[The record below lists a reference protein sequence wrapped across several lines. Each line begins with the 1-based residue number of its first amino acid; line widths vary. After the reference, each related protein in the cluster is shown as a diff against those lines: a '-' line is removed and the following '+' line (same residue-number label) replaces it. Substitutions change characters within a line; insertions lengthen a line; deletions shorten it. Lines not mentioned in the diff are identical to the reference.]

1 MSKPTTSAA
10 AGASEAEVRR
20 AKRPDDKPVSLSAL
34 KEQAEGLRRAQLM
47 ANLAHVVTKPDGS
60 FESWSETLPAL
71 LGMHP
76 DEIVSSTRKWLDL
89 VHPLDRELFR
99 SAALQARAERRRAEV
114 EYRILRKDGAWIYLR
129 QVMEPLPGPADGY
142 GRTRWFNTIQ
152 DISASKQAEHR
163 IQRLNRVY
171 AVLSGINTLIVRVRD
186 RAELF
191 REACRIAVH
200 EGQFRMAWVGIVDP
214 ATEEIKPVA
223 SDGDVRD
230 FFNSVPWNTR
240 RPGTRKQGLAWRAI
254 LEKQAMIANDIE
266 SDTRTAMKEECRR
279 RGIKSLVTLPL
290 IVGGRGI
297 GVLAL
302 YAAEAGFFDEMEMKL
317 LNELAGDVSFAL
329 DHLEKVDKLHHLAYY
344 DAVTGLSN
352 RSLLL
357 QRLTQQIAAA
367 QGYQR
372 KFAVIHL
379 DIDRFTALNETLG
392 RQAADVLLKQ
402 IGERLAEA
410 TLENESA
417 VGRIG
422 ADEFAIVVPEAER
435 ADDVARLMDLRGRQC
450 FAEAFRIGDTEVKV
464 SAKAGVAL
472 YPNDGEDAES
482 LLRHAEAAALR
493 AKHSGE
499 GFVFYA
505 QEMTQRVAEKLS
517 LEAKLR
523 QALAKEEFVL
533 YYQPKLDLQA
543 KRIVGAEALIR
554 WQSPELGLVGPAAFI
569 PLLEETGLILQ
580 VGAWALARACRD
592 YNDWVA
598 RGLDAPR
605 VAVNVSQAQL
615 RQRDFVEVVER
626 ALETGGAKRGL
637 DIEITESL
645 LMEDVKASIQKLQAV
660 RELGARVAIDDFG
673 TGYSSLGY
681 LAQLPVEALKIDR
694 SFIQKFPDD
703 PNAVTL
709 VSTIISLAH
718 SLRLKV
724 VAEGV
729 ELDTQSNFLRLLG
742 CDEAQGYLF
751 CKPVPAVDLVKVL
764 PARTA

>member
-1 MSKPTTSAA
+1 MAKPTARPVVEP
-10 AGASEAEVRR
+10 SEAAIRQS
-20 AKRPDDKPVSLSAL
+20 KRVAEKTVSLSAL

-47 ANLAHVVTKPDGS
+47 ANLAHVVTMPDGS

-71 LGMHP
+71 LGIKS
-76 DEIVSSTRKWLDL
+76 DAIVDSTRKWLDR
-89 VHPLDRELFR
+89 VHPMDRELFR
-99 SAALQARAERRRAEV
+99 STALQARAERRRAEV
-114 EYRILRKDGAWIYLR
+114 EYRILRTDGAWIYLR
-129 QVMEPLPGPADGY
+129 QVMEPMAGQADTY

-152 DISASKQAEHR
+152 DITASKQAEQR

-171 AVLSGINTLIVRVRD
+171 AVLSGINTLIVRARD
-186 RAELF
+186 RSELF

-200 EGQFRMAWVGIVDP
+200 EGQFRMAWVGMVD
-214 ATEEIKPVA
+214 AASDEIRPVA

-230 FFNSVPWNTR
+230 FFNSVPWNTA
-240 RPGTRKQGLAWRAI
+240 RPGRRKHGLAWRAI
-254 LEKQAMIANDIE
+254 LEKQALIANDIE
-266 SDTRTAMKEECRR
+266 NDTRTAMKDECRL

-290 IVGGRGI
+290 VVGGRGV

-302 YAAEAGFFDEMEMKL
+302 YAAEAGFFDEGEMKL

-329 DHLEKVDKLHHLAYY
+329 DHLEKVEKLDHLAYY

-352 RSLLL
+352 RSLLV

-367 QGYQR
+367 QRYQR

-379 DIDRFTALNETLG
+379 DIDRFTTINETLG
-392 RQAADVLLKQ
+392 RRAGDVLLRQ
-402 IGERLAEA
+402 VGQRLAQA
-410 TLENESA
+410 TPENEG
-417 VGRIG
+417 VGRVG
-422 ADEFAIVVPEAER
+422 ADEFAILVPEAEQ
-435 ADDVARLMDLRGRQC
+435 ADEVARLMEIRGKQC
-450 FAEAFRIGDTEVKV
+450 FAEPFKIGDTELRVT
-464 SAKAGVAL
+464 AKAGVAL
-472 YPNDGEDAES
+472 YPSDGTDPES
-482 LLRHAEAAALR
+482 LLHHAEAAAQR
-493 AKHSGE
+493 AKHTGE

-517 LEAKLR
+517 MESKLR
-523 QALAKEEFVL
+523 QALAREEFIL
-533 YYQPKLDLQA
+533 YYQPKLDLA
-543 KRIVGAEALIR
+543 TRRIIGAEALIR
-554 WQSPELGLVGPAAFI
+554 WQSPERGLVSPAEFI

-580 VGAWALARACRD
+580 VGAWALARAAKD
-592 YNDWVA
+592 YNDWCEKN
-598 RGLDAPR
+598 LQAPR
-605 VAVNVSQAQL
+605 VAVNVSQVQL
-615 RQRDFVEVVER
+615 RQRDFVEVVKR
-626 ALETGGAKRGL
+626 ALRQGGTKGGV

-645 LMEDVKASIQKLQAV
+645 LMEDVKASIAKLQAV
-660 RELGARVAIDDFG
+660 RELGVRVAIDDFG

-729 ELDTQSNFLRLLG
+729 ESEAQANFLRLLG

-751 CKPVPAVDLVKVL
+751 CKPVPTADLIKVL
-764 PARTA
+764 PRKVD